1 MSGMTELELIAQ
13 IDQRARRP
21 LYIIHSVTVF
31 LLFKFAPSLSFP
43 HHAKESVTG
52 KGTLQIAYQ
61 HFLKI
66 LSVLCIIIQPGEIFY
81 NYLSQI
87 SPPRVGENTRGGKTG
102 MTELDIYKLNQNV
115 TPRVSAGWWKRC
127 GISFLNFQFQ
137 HSYTEGD
144 AGSMSGMTELELI
157 AQIDQRARR
166 PLYII
171 LSVTLSLCG
180 FTWPH
185 PCPSPIANAQQGRE
199 LLNLLIGIL
208 KNYTLHLLEF
218 DNKKVPPC
226 FVLFRNGAVSAG
238 WREGIQGGA
247 RYR

>member
-21 LYIIHSVTVF
+21 LYIILNVTASLRF
-31 LLFKFAPSLSFP
+31 HLAPSLSLP

-66 LSVLCIIIQPGEIFY
+66 LSALCIIIQPGEIFY

-115 TPRVSAGWWKRC
+115 TPRVSAGWRKRC
-127 GISFLNFQFQ
+127 GISFLNFQ
-137 HSYTEGD
+137 HSYTVGD
-144 AGSMSGMTELELI
+144 FAY
-157 AQIDQRARR
+157 AYKR
-166 PLYII
+166 
-171 LSVTLSLCG
+171 
-180 FTWPH
+180 
-185 PCPSPIANAQQGRE
+185 
-199 LLNLLIGIL
+199 
-208 KNYTLHLLEF
+208 
-218 DNKKVPPC
+218 
-226 FVLFRNGAVSAG
+226 
-238 WREGIQGGA
+238 
-247 RYR
+247 